1 MTQLRYFLCLLAF
14 GLLSLS
20 LVEALN
26 LNTFSGQA
34 TALNRQRKKALGQ
47 YRAKEEI
54 LPMRMSV
61 QASADEDEDDELSCS
76 KNKGCQKGC
85 CGPLQV
91 PKLCLNQ

>member
-26 LNTFSGQA
+26 LDTFSGQA
-34 TALNRQRKKALGQ
+34 NALSRQRKKALGQ
-47 YRAKEEI
+47 YWAKEEI

-61 QASADEDEDDELSCS
+61 QANADEDEDDELSCS
-76 KNKGCQKGC
+76 KKKGCKKGC
-85 CGPLQV
+85 CGPL
-91 PKLCLNQ
+91 